1 MCFYTGRTPKTTAT
15 DMSNNAAP
23 DSWDETDVTDQS
35 ASDLQQ
41 KLTKLNV
48 NAVEFVPS
56 FTPFSAKSEDENNEN
71 DNVGGSD
78 KKSTGMYGTGFK
90 VMTCQSLTVSFVI

>member
-1 MCFYTGRTPKTTAT
+1 MSKNAT
-15 DMSNNAAP
+15 AAP
-23 DSWDETDVTDQS
+23 DSWDETDVADMS

-56 FTPFSAKSEDENNEN
+56 FGSFSTKS
-71 DNVGGSD
+71 DNGGQAAGADTAGDAD
-78 KKSTGMYGTGFK
+78 KKST
-90 VMTCQSLTVSFVI
+90 SE